1 MKLFNRLAVIASVI
15 VLLFL
20 GGCEENP
27 LGTQTP
33 DNIILDAETP
43 DSLCVS
49 AAGGP
54 FTLHFHA
61 NADWYASTDAS
72 WLTILSDRYGV
83 SGEATL
89 SFSVEKHEASDVRM
103 GHIRLSAGEANA
115 ELIVVQAAAGA
126 IILTQK
132 SYRLD
137 CAATTLTVEFK
148 SNLAYEV
155 ILPACDWI
163 SEPQTRALQLHKKD
177 YTIAANN
184 QDDARQAVIII
195 RGKAQ
200 PALADT
206 IHVIQT
212 GQAIVKERT
221 ALCAIYDKLGGVNW
235 SQKDNWCTEKPVS
248 SWYGVKTN
256 EEGRVVS
263 LDFQAHLLVG
273 EFPIELCELKALV
286 DLRMGGSG
294 TMTGEIPPQIGQLVN
309 LEHLYLGGNRLSGS
323 IPAEICQLTKLKSLE
338 LSHNALTGSLPQAL
352 GELRALSFFNAS
364 NNELSGTIPAD
375 LFELPQLSYAW
386 LDNNRLSGTLPTT
399 IGKATHLRSL
409 SLANNELSGS
419 LPVELA
425 AIMGNLDWRSAQHTG
440 LTNNRFSGTI
450 SEAIYHHAKWGECW
464 RKIVPQKVGAGF
476 SLTAVPLPAY
486 TFQFK
491 DINGTMQNLGA
502 IYASHTYTVLFQ
514 WDHEHALMYSLA
526 KALDA
531 YKQAGLGVVMFDNG
545 NGSMLVGEEAT
556 ILTKTGAT
564 NCINFIKADHG
575 SFNPGD
581 WNETVYNMITSSGC
595 TSVQAEVVDQQGNI
609 VFSYIPSAD
618 DDSRFNHKTETD
630 LIPFLT
636 TLFGPMPAAFYES
649 TDYSEDGKITTLQ
662 TASVGKGIDLVFIG
676 DGFTDK
682 AFGQGGQYETWLR
695 DAVDAFFSV
704 EPVKSFKDR
713 FNVYLIN
720 AVSKHEEMIDGS
732 TTALGSYLSSGSHI
746 QGNVNKTWSFIEKQ
760 ATGRID
766 IDLQSALVIQ
776 VINSTKWAGTAAMNT
791 GFAGSIAYCPYPNH
805 DFSLFKIIVA
815 HEAVGHGL
823 GKLADEYWYPGSYWP
838 IPDWKKQELTAL
850 YTNYGWYSNIDFT
863 NNPQT
868 IRWADFLSSEAYQSS
883 VGIFAGGY
891 LDYTDGVF
899 RPSENSVMHSYTLQ
913 FNAPSR
919 WAIYQA
925 LMEWSGEACSFDAF
939 LQYDRIN
946 LGAASNMPAARTSM
960 PFRQFTSPPQVITRP
975 SRRED

>member
-1 MKLFNRLAVIASVI
+1 MKFLNSLVTLTSMT
-15 VLLFL
+15 VLLL
-20 GGCEENP
+20 VGGCEDNL

-33 DNIILDAETP
+33 DSITLDSETP
-43 DSLCVS
+43 DSLFVS

-61 NADWYASTDAS
+61 TADWYVSTDAM
-72 WLTILSDRYGV
+72 WLTIQTDRYGL

-89 SFSVEKHEASDVRM
+89 SFSVEKHEGSDIRM
-103 GHIRLSAGEANA
+103 AHIRLSAGDAKA
-115 ELIVVQAAAGA
+115 ELTIVQAEAGA

-137 CAATTLTVEFK
+137 CEATTITLEFK
-148 SNLAYEV
+148 TNIEYEV
-155 ILPACDWI
+155 ILPGCDWI
-163 SEPQTRALQLHKKD
+163 SEPPTRALQLHKRD
-177 YTIAANN
+177 YAIAANN
-184 QDDARQAVIII
+184 QDDARRAVIIV
-195 RGKAQ
+195 RGKTQ
-200 PALADT
+200 PQLADT
-206 IHVIQT
+206 IQLLQT
-212 GQAIVKERT
+212 GQAIVKERA
-221 ALCAIYDKLGGVNW
+221 ALCAVFDKLDGINW
-235 SQKDNWCTEKPVS
+235 DQKDNWCTNKPVS
-248 SWYGVKTN
+248 TWSGVTTN
-256 EEGRVVS
+256 DEGRVVI
-263 LDFQAHLLVG
+263 LDLSTKLLIG
-273 EFPIELCELKALV
+273 EFPIELCDLKALV
-286 DLRMGGSG
+286 DLRMGGSRSI
-294 TMTGEIPPQIGQLVN
+294 TGEIPPQIGQLVN
-309 LEHLYLGGNRLSGS
+309 LERLHLGGNRLSGN
-323 IPAEICQLTKLKSLE
+323 IPVELCQLTKLKNIG
-338 LSHNALTGSLPQAL
+338 LSYNALTGSLPSALCQLQAL
-352 GELRALSFFNAS
+352 TYFDVS
-364 NNELSGTIPAD
+364 NNYLSGTIPAD
-375 LFELPQLSYAW
+375 LFELPLLEGAVLANNQLTGA
-386 LDNNRLSGTLPTT
+386 LPTT
-399 IGKATHLRSL
+399 IGKAASLHIL
-409 SLANNELSGS
+409 SLANNQLSGR
-419 LPVELA
+419 LPVEFA
-425 AIMGNLDWRSAQHTG
+425 AIIANLDWKSSFNTG
-440 LTNNRFSGTI
+440 LKNNCFSGAI
-450 SEAIYHHAKWGECW
+450 PEAIYQHAKWGDCW
-464 RKIVPQKVGAGF
+464 RKIVPQKAGAGF
-476 SLTAVPLPAY
+476 SLTSVPLPAY
-486 TFQFK
+486 AFSFK
-491 DINGTMQNLGA
+491 DINGTMRNLGA
-502 IYASHTYTVLFQ
+502 VYASNTYTVLFQ
-514 WDHEHALMYSLA
+514 WDHEHALMYRLA

-545 NGSMLVGEEAT
+545 NGSIYTGEDAA
-556 ILTKTGAT
+556 ILTRTGAT
-564 NCINFIKADHG
+564 NCINLLQSNLFASEG
-575 SFNPGD
+575 N
-581 WNETVYNMITSSGC
+581 WNNDVYDMITSSGC

-636 TLFGPMPAAFYES
+636 TLFGPIPTAFYES

-662 TASVGKGIDLVFIG
+662 TASVGKGIDLVLIG

-695 DAVDAFFSV
+695 DAAEAFFSI

-732 TTALGSYLSSGSHI
+732 TTALGSYLSSGSRI
-746 QGNVNKTWSFIEKQ
+746 KGNVNKTWSFIEKQ

-766 IDLQSALVIQ
+766 IDPQSALVIQ
-776 VINSTKWAGTAAMNT
+776 VINSTKWAGTAAMIT
-791 GFAGSIAYCPYPNH
+791 GVAGSIAYCPYINH
-805 DFSLFKIIVA
+805 DFSRFKMVVA

-838 IPDWKKQELTAL
+838 IPDWKKQELTDL
-850 YTNYGWYSNIDFT
+850 YTNYGWHSNIDFT

-899 RPSENSVMHSYTLQ
+899 RPSENSVMNSDKTQ

-925 LMEWSGEACSFDAF
+925 IMEWSGEAYSFDTF
-939 LQYDRIN
+939 LQYDRVN
-946 LGAASNMPAARTSM
+946 LGAGSNMPAARTSM